1 MVLTSSRPTTSTT
14 SRPAWLLVATL
25 PAYVVYLVASVAVL
39 RPRVELSS
47 AELTPS
53 EIADLE
59 PAFTA
64 LNALWVLPPIL
75 AAVALA
81 AIARGLSPSRGLR
94 AVPYLAASTVV
105 LGVAHVV
112 VGALAAR
119 QDTATWGDSPLFA
132 VGVILSL
139 LMGWL
144 GVHPATLIVLPAL
157 FRAGIIR
164 RTAAVVGVL
173 YALYWAL
180 EILIYVPVL
189 LDPAGSAIAA
199 VGLPPFLLGLLWAA
213 VGAALRRRGVP
224 SDS

>member
-1 MVLTSSRPTTSTT
+1 MVLTSSRPTTSTS
-14 SRPAWLLVATL
+14 SRAAWLLVATL
-25 PAYVVYLVASVAVL
+25 PAYVLYLIASVAVL

-47 AELTPS
+47 AELTPG
-53 EIADLE
+53 EIAQLE
-59 PAFTA
+59 PAWTA

-81 AIARGLSPSRGLR
+81 AIARAFPRSTPLK

-105 LGVAHVV
+105 LGIAHVA
-112 VGALAAR
+112 VGALAAS
-119 QDTATWGDSPLFA
+119 QTSATWGESPLFA
-132 VGVILSL
+132 VGVTLSL

-144 GVHPATLIVLPAL
+144 GVHPATLIVVHAL
-157 FRAGIIR
+157 VRAGAVR
-164 RTAAVVGVL
+164 RTAIVVGVL

-180 EILIYVPVL
+180 EILIYLPVL
-189 LDPAGSAIAA
+189 LVPSGPAIAT

-213 VGAALRRRGVP
+213 LGAALRRRGVP